1 MNEDIVNAL
10 GSGESLGELILELE
24 EVDLLIHKTR
34 CKKIRCDKSR
44 YNIMGAQCS
53 VVVEC

>member
-1 MNEDIVNAL
+1 MNAL